1 MRDDDEDDET
11 PRERRRRSEDDDDEP
26 RERRR
31 RSEDDDDDEPRERR
45 RRRRPAADLED
56 AELTTVDWVLIVLCS
71 GIACIIGIVRLIQ
84 GKPSAGKMI
93 GFSLLFI
100 ALWTIIR
107 IGLTAAMKGA
117 P

>member
-1 MRDDDEDDET
+1 MRDDDEDDE
-11 PRERRRRSEDDDDEP
+11 RP

-71 GIACIIGIVRLIQ
+71 GIGCIIGFVRLIQ

-93 GFSLLFI
+93 GFSILFMV
-100 ALWTIIR
+100 LWTIIR
-107 IGLTAAMKGA
+107 IGLTAATKGA